1 MFSLV
6 AQDPNCN
13 NTKLHI
19 PRVCMSQLDQV
30 NLFRGWPSTDLLPTE
45 RLKKAAV
52 DALSNPLVSAEGY
65 GYGPDE
71 GYLPLRK
78 NIAWWLS
85 DFYAPVQPVDFNRIC
100 ITGGAS
106 QNLACILQVFTD
118 PIQTKHVWL
127 ADPTY
132 HLVFQTFED
141 AGFYQRLGG
150 IPEDEEGLDVNALA
164 VALEAFEK
172 KFSESKKDNGHV
184 RLTFTWC

>member
-1 MFSLV
+1 
-6 AQDPNCN
+6 
-13 NTKLHI
+13 
-19 PRVCMSQLDQV
+19 MSQFDQV
-30 NLFRGWPSTDLLPTE
+30 NLFRGWPSIDLLPTE

-52 DALSNPLVSAEGY
+52 DALSNPVVSAEGY

-85 DFYAPVQPVDFNRIC
+85 DFYGPMRPVDFDRIC

-118 PIQTKHVWL
+118 PIQTKCIWL
-127 ADPTY
+127 ANPTY

-141 AGFYQRLGG
+141 AGFYQRLCG

-164 VALEAFEK
+164 VALEEFEK
-172 KFSESKKDNGHV
+172 KLSQRNENNGV
-184 RLTFTWC
+184 RPTFLRC